1 MTAFHVVIPARYAS
15 SRLPGK
21 PLCLIAGRPMLA
33 HVHDR
38 AMESGAERVIIATD
52 DVRIMDMA
60 HEIGAEAVLTRAD
73 HASGTDRIAEV
84 ADLAGWSDETCVVN
98 VQGDEPLLPAPLIN
112 QVATNLTTISESV
125 IATLA
130 EPMDDWNRVLD
141 PNVVKVV
148 VDDLGFALYFSRA
161 PIPWDRSS
169 GMRPD
174 QPFPHHCGFLRH
186 IGLYAYR
193 VGFLREFVRSTPV
206 RLEQTEYLEQLRALQ
221 KGYRIHVD
229 KVCCPMP
236 GGGVDTED
244 DLIRVRRYFGEM
256 R

>member
-1 MTAFHVVIPARYAS
+1 
-15 SRLPGK
+15 
-21 PLCLIAGRPMLA
+21 MLA

-52 DVRIMDMA
+52 DIRIMEVA

-84 ADLAGWSDETCVVN
+84 ADLAGWSDDICVVN

-112 QVATNLTTISESV
+112 QVAANLARIHDAV

-130 EPMDDWNRVLD
+130 EPIDEWARVLD
-141 PNVVKVV
+141 PNTVKVV
-148 VDDLGFALYFSRA
+148 VDDHGYALYFSRA

-169 GMRPD
+169 AMNPD
-174 QPFPHHCGFLRH
+174 QPFPHKAGFLRH

-206 RLEQTEYLEQLRALQ
+206 RLEQTEYLEQLRDLQ
-221 KGYRIHVD
+221 KGHRIHVD
-229 KVCCPMP
+229 KACCPMP
-236 GGGVDTED
+236 GGGVDTEA
-244 DLIRVRRYFGEM
+244 DLIRVRRHFGEM